1 MSKVYYSFIDDT
13 LTCVDFS
20 NLNCKKRVDYINS
33 INNLDRKKQS
43 YFVWKLLEYVTKDS
57 NYEFQLHDSGQW
69 VEKNDRIY
77 FSISHS
83 GNLIAVAL
91 SDKSIGVDVEK
102 CNEKILRIKRRFD
115 CKNIKELNEIQN
127 LTYCWTKE
135 ESKFKCGKAGAF
147 KYSIVNKDGDEFVI
161 TACYCD
167 NDVTFE
173 NVDCKSLN
181 F

>member
-20 NLNCKKRVDYINS
+20 NLNCKNRVDYINS

-77 FSISHS
+77 FSISH
-83 GNLIAVAL
+83 
-91 SDKSIGVDVEK
+91 VEK

-115 CKNIKELNEIQN
+115 CKNVKELNEIQN